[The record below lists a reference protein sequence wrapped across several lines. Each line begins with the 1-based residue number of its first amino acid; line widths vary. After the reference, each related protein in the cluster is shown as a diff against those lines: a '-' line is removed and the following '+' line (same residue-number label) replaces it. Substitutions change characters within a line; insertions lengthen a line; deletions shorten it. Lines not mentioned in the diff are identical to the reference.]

1 MRIVLRGEVMAVKFY
16 RKEPCVFCER
26 CRIAL
31 LEKGISFEEIMVDV
45 RSKPDWFLALSPRG
59 NVPVLKH
66 DDVVVFDSAVIN
78 EYLDE
83 AFPKVPLMP
92 AMPDKRA
99 KVRAWIGF
107 ANTQLHQSYMNILR
121 APPESFDAAV
131 ARFEADLTTLDQALE
146 HSTKLD
152 PYFNGVQLTLADVT
166 YATLFDRFAVFP
178 NLRNYDLPGGLRRVR
193 LWMET
198 LASRPSVV
206 ATRPSLEANLEN
218 CRRYLP
224 ESLRN

>member
-1 MRIVLRGEVMAVKFY
+1 MAFLCSIRIRDSIVGWPTTASLLRNDGETIN
-16 RKEPCVFCER
+16 E
-26 CRIAL
+26 
-31 LEKGISFEEIMVDV
+31 
-45 RSKPDWFLALSPRG
+45 
-59 NVPVLKH
+59 
-66 DDVVVFDSAVIN
+66 SAIIN

-121 APPESFDAAV
+121 APPESFVAAI
-131 ARFEADLTTLDQALE
+131 ARFEADLTTLDQALR

-152 PYFNGVQLTLADVT
+152 PYFNGAQFTLADIT
-166 YATLFDRFAVFP
+166 YATIFDRFAVFP
-178 NLRNYDLPGGLRRVR
+178 KLRNYELPGEFRRVR
-193 LWMET
+193 LWMKT
-198 LASRPSVV
+198 LASRPSVI
-206 ATRPSLEANLEN
+206 ATRPSLEDNLEN

-224 ESLRN
+224 ESLRNEQLKPTTYTRG